1 MPERAALQGV
11 EVAHFTRGRLRLKL
25 ARGNKNPEL
34 LEQLKAT
41 ISTLPGIE
49 QIDLKPASCS
59 IVVMF
64 DPDHEPDIAA
74 FVDGLIDRTPAATAA
89 RSRPNGGEQAHAD
102 HAGHAGPPPNKL
114 SKTTEEIEEEAEFLA
129 EHSHLARVIVD
140 MAKDLN
146 RQLKRVS
153 HNNLDLK
160 IMVPVGL
167 AAVTILE
174 IGATA
179 ATPMWVTLAIFS
191 LNHFVELH
199 AHDGDDPDY
208 DKSEARSG

>member
-1 MPERAALQGV
+1 MAECAAIHGA

-34 LEQLKAT
+34 LEQIKAT

-49 QIDLKPASCS
+49 QIELRPASGS
-59 IVVMF
+59 IVVIF

-74 FVDGLIDRTPAATAA
+74 FVHSAFGRASAATAA
-89 RSRPNGGEQAHAD
+89 RSRANGGEPAHAD

-114 SKTTEEIEEEAEFLA
+114 SETTQEIEEEAEFLA
-129 EHSHLARVIVD
+129 EHSHVARVIVD
-140 MAKDLN
+140 MAKDLD

-208 DKSEARSG
+208 DKSEAKSG